1 MSAFRQFIL
10 DWILSMIN
18 GFDET
23 VANSVDVL
31 TEDIFTGGMFTM
43 AQSISNVIKPIALTI
58 IAICFVIEFIKVTA
72 KMDML
77 KFEYVLRVFFNL
89 VFAKVAIDM
98 SFRLLT
104 AIYATGAEWIQGAGT
119 TGSDLGSSV
128 GAALTTII
136 TGMSWY
142 EALGL
147 VCTMGISFL
156 VIWLSGLVI
165 IVMAY
170 ARSFE
175 LLIYIAV
182 APLPCAFA
190 PLEHSRITRKFFLS
204 FAGVVLQGLFIIL
217 SIKLYQAIC
226 VSAIIPAVQSS
237 TELGDISFNMLLGAI
252 VLVMAVVKSGS
263 FAKSILDGI

>member
-1 MSAFRQFIL
+1 M
-10 DWILSMIN
+10 
-18 GFDET
+18 
-23 VANSVDVL
+23 
-31 TEDIFTGGMFTM
+31 
-43 AQSISNVIKPIALTI
+43 
-58 IAICFVIEFIKVTA
+58 TA
-72 KMDML
+72 KMDVL
-77 KFEYVLRVFFNL
+77 KWEYLLRVIFKL
-89 VFAKVAIDM
+89 IFAKVAIDM
-98 SFRLLT
+98 SFSLLS

-128 GAALTTII
+128 GAALTTIL
-136 TGMSWY
+136 TGMTWY

-156 VIWLSGLVI
+156 VIWIAGLVI

-175 LLIYIAV
+175 LLIYIAA
-182 APLPCAFA
+182 APLPCAFM
-190 PLEHSRITRKFFLS
+190 PLEQSRITKKFFLS

-237 TELGDISFNMLLGAI
+237 TELSDISFNMLLGAI
-252 VLVMAVVKSGS
+252 VLVMAVIKSGS
-263 FAKSILDGI
+263 IAKSILDAI